1 MSLKPMFFVL
11 RVELCVFAETL
22 VERKKKKYHVTM
34 DRVRCKLLAV
44 WKTCVQTDWQ
54 TGCGGAI
61 SGVELEDRAA
71 RDERRRV
78 TGPAVTLFKTLS
90 PSPFFIPPPLP
101 FHQPSH
107 PSRKP
112 RFLSSAGPYEEKD
125 EFCCCFKGILHWI
138 ICLLPSKARKEPL
151 KSYDGFVRKPRTQTD
166 ILKCLVLSDQQS
178 KTQKILKFT
187 MI

>member
-1 MSLKPMFFVL
+1 MHEP
-11 RVELCVFAETL
+11 ETYVFCTESG
-22 VERKKKKYHVTM
+22 VVCICRDPRGKKKKKKYHVTM

-90 PSPFFIPPPLP
+90 PSPFFIPPPPLP
-101 FHQPSH
+101 SALP
-107 PSRKP
+107 PLPKTTVPLVCRTLRRK
-112 RFLSSAGPYEEKD
+112 RWILLLF
-125 EFCCCFKGILHWI
+125 FFKGILHWI
-138 ICLLPSKARKEPL
+138 IWKVTTDSYGNPEL
-151 KSYDGFVRKPRTQTD
+151 KLTS
-166 ILKCLVLSDQQS
+166 
-178 KTQKILKFT
+178 
-187 MI
+187 